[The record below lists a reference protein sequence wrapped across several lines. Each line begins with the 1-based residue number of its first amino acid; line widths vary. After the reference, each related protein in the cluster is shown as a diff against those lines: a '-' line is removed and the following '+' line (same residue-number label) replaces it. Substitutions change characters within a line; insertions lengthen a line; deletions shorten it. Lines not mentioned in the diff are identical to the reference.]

1 MNSRQIECFFKVAKY
16 LNFTEAGEKLFTSQS
31 NVSKIISQLE
41 EELGMTLF
49 IRGNNFVR
57 LTPSGAVMLSAF
69 DQVKDFIEE
78 QKRFAKYTELGKS
91 GYLTVGLITYMS
103 VEKFFLN
110 ILNRFQEI
118 YPNIII
124 KFIIIEN
131 ENIESLTYKSVDLI
145 LTHEFDRPTSKNFL
159 NKRICNTEMFLLY
172 GKKHKLFGK
181 DNLSISDFKCEKIW
195 TKKSSDTSSRT
206 IIVEKILSYYGIDS
220 YKTESSDNFEN
231 ALLQI
236 CMGDGVAL
244 LDNITSTQINDAFC
258 ILPIDKE
265 AYLMG
270 IDVVW
275 NKNNLNPAIA
285 LFVNLIP
292 DV

>member
-31 NVSKIISQLE
+31 NVSKTISQLE

-69 DQVKDFIEE
+69 EQVKDFIEE
-78 QKRFAKYTELGKS
+78 QKRFAQYTELGKS
-91 GYLTVGLITYMS
+91 GVLTIGLITYMS

-110 ILNRFQEI
+110 ILNIFQEK
-118 YPNIII
+118 YPNVII
-124 KFIIIEN
+124 KFVIIEN
-131 ENIESLTYKSVDLI
+131 ENIESLAYKNVDLI

-159 NKRICNTEMFLLY
+159 YKRICNTEMFLLY

-181 DNLSISDFKCEKIW
+181 ENLSVSDFENEKIW
-195 TKKSSDTSSRT
+195 TKNSSDTSSRT
-206 IIVEKILSYYGIDS
+206 MIVERILSYYGIKTF
-220 YKTESSDNFEN
+220 KTEATESFEN

-244 LDNITSTQINDAFC
+244 LDNITSAQINDAFC
-258 ILPIDKE
+258 VLPIDKE

-270 IDVVW
+270 IDIVW
-275 NKNNLNPAIA
+275 NKNNLNPAIS
-285 LFVNLIP
+285 LFVNQIP
-292 DV
+292 EV